1 MSGGE
6 KIAVVIPVKLFRA
19 KVRVILERLLRR
31 FGYEM
36 IHKLA
41 GEEHKKVVNHI
52 VKEQRRAKAAK
63 SGRDKREE
71 REESEEED
79 GGLQSDDGEDMI
91 EDFKQ
96 LRGKGART
104 EVIFQMR

>member
-1 MSGGE
+1 M
-6 KIAVVIPVKLFRA
+6 IFRA
-19 KVRVILERLLRR
+19 KVRVLLERLLRR

-63 SGRDKREE
+63 SGRREV
-71 REESEEED
+71 REESEEEED
-79 GGLQSDDGEDMI
+79 GGLQSDADEEETM

-96 LRGKGART
+96 LRGRGSRT
-104 EVIFQMR
+104 EVRILKIH